1 MKPTGFRNAL
11 LWVSLVPAL
20 SGCEVG
26 PDYHPPAAPDVA
38 VSAAPLPASSIKAGG
53 ESQSF
58 ETGADIAGDWWTL
71 YHSPELDALI
81 RAALAQNPTLAAAQ
95 STLLEAEENY
105 RAGEGVLAP
114 SVSGSV
120 GAQRDQISSAELAG
134 EGVGNAGAIT
144 IPPYTLYD
152 ASLSVSYSLD
162 LFGHDRRQLEGLRAQ
177 VDYQRYELEAA
188 YLTLTA
194 NIVTSAVTQA
204 SLQAQIDDTR
214 QVIGAETHL
223 LTILQTQLTLGG
235 ASMASV
241 LQEQATVASAQA
253 TLPPL
258 EAQLAAARDQ
268 LADYVGVFPANFQAA
283 AFTLDDLHLPAD
295 LPVSLP
301 SAIVA
306 QRPDIAAAAAQLHQA
321 TAAVGVADANMLP
334 SISLTGQIG
343 HESLT
348 TGTLFTPQTL
358 LWNLVGGLTQ
368 PIFEGGELAAERKAD
383 IAALRV
389 AGSQYQATV
398 IAAFQ
403 NVADALNALQFDAQT
418 LAAAQASEAA
428 AAKSLAV
435 TQSQYKLGGEPLI
448 NVLNAQTTYQNA
460 AIAAVKARAA
470 RLSDT
475 AALFQALGGGW
486 WHRNDVAVHCC
497 GLIP

>member
-1 MKPTGFRNAL
+1 
-11 LWVSLVPAL
+11 
-20 SGCEVG
+20 
-26 PDYHPPAAPDVA
+26 
-38 VSAAPLPASSIKAGG
+38 
-53 ESQSF
+53 
-58 ETGADIAGDWWTL
+58 
-71 YHSPELDALI
+71 
-81 RAALAQNPTLAAAQ
+81 
-95 STLLEAEENY
+95 
-105 RAGEGVLAP
+105 
-114 SVSGSV
+114 
-120 GAQRDQISSAELAG
+120 
-134 EGVGNAGAIT
+134 
-144 IPPYTLYD
+144 
-152 ASLSVSYSLD
+152 
-162 LFGHDRRQLEGLRAQ
+162 
-177 VDYQRYELEAA
+177 
-188 YLTLTA
+188 
-194 NIVTSAVTQA
+194 
-204 SLQAQIDDTR
+204 
-214 QVIGAETHL
+214 
-223 LTILQTQLTLGG
+223 
-235 ASMASV
+235 
-241 LQEQATVASAQA
+241 
-253 TLPPL
+253 
-258 EAQLAAARDQ
+258 
-268 LADYVGVFPANFQAA
+268 VFPANFQAA